1 MLQSAGEGGT
11 RSFFFFFFFF
21 FFFPPPPPFFLGGG
35 GREGVAKGVGEG
47 RGARYVQSLCNLKIK
62 ITEGGWKCKQMVGC
76 KKTTTT
82 TKMGG
87 GGGKRERE
95 S

>member
-1 MLQSAGEGGT
+1 MVPVLS
-11 RSFFFFFFFF
+11 SFSSSSSS
-21 FFFPPPPPFFLGGG
+21 PPPPFFFGGG

-87 GGGKRERE
+87 GERERE
-95 S
+95 LISR